1 VVTPDSGAFL
11 AEARDWLAA
20 HVPPGPLP
28 SVDTAEGFEW
38 HREWE
43 RALAAARLAVV
54 SWPQEYGGR
63 DASLLEWLA
72 FEEAY
77 YAAGG
82 PVRVGQNGLFLL
94 APTLFAHGTRE
105 QRDRLL
111 PPMARADEIWAQ
123 AWSEPE
129 AGSDLAAIRSRAV
142 ATDGGWL
149 LSGTKTWSSRAAFA
163 DRAFGLFRTSAGGG
177 AGGDRHRGLTY
188 LLFGLRDPG
197 VTVRPIRQLGGETGF
212 AEIFLDDVFVPDANV
227 VGAPG
232 DGWRI
237 AMSTASHERGLSLR
251 SPGRFVATA
260 GRLGELWR
268 QAGDPADSA
277 TADRVADAWIGAR
290 AYQLHTNAT
299 AARLAEGG
307 TLGAEASMGK
317 VFWSE
322 LDIALHE
329 TALDLLGPAAEIRGE
344 RWLEGYLFA
353 LAGPI
358 YAGTNEIQRTV
369 IAERVLRLPRSA
381 ARPGRTPPISP
392 GPGRVP
398 AWAAVLHDMLGAA
411 EVAAAAR
418 SWADGDL
425 APGLAVWG
433 RLAGLGVTALAVPEK
448 WGGLGADATDLAV
461 ACEELGHH
469 AVPGPVAESLAAV
482 PTLLTALSETDGPD
496 GPDGAGPPAP
506 DDRAERPDSPDRCG
520 EWLAALATGDL
531 IATLSL
537 PPRLPFAAD
546 AEAAGLVLLAD
557 PNAVSVGRAGPRHRS
572 VDPSRSLSVVTG
584 DDVLAGSAASA
595 VSRAWDLGALASS
608 AQLLGA
614 GRALLEASVRHVSVR
629 AQFGQPVGTF
639 QAVKHKLADVAIA
652 LEFARPLLDAAAAAI
667 TDGAATAPRD
677 VSAAKVACADA
688 ATLAARAALQVHG
701 AIGYTA
707 EHDLSLWLTKV
718 RALAPAWGSQAWHRQ
733 RVLAAL
739 ATSPV
744 SGREAP

>member
-1 VVTPDSGAFL
+1 VTL
-11 AEARDWLAA
+11 MAEARDWLAA
-20 HVPPGPLP
+20 HVPPGPPP

-43 RALAAARLAVV
+43 RALAAARLSVV
-54 SWPQEYGGR
+54 SWPAEYGGR

-77 YAAGG
+77 YAADG

-94 APTLFAHGTRE
+94 APTLFAHGTQE

-251 SPGRFVATA
+251 SPGRFVAA
-260 GRLGELWR
+260 ADRLGELWR
-268 QAGDPADSA
+268 RAGDPADSA
-277 TADRVADAWIGAR
+277 TADRVADAWVGAR

-299 AARLAEGG
+299 AVRLAEDG

-329 TALDLLGPAAEIRGE
+329 TALDLIGPAAEIRGQ

-369 IAERVLRLPRSA
+369 IAERVLRLPRGA
-381 ARPGRTPPISP
+381 ARPGRGSEAARTPPASP
-392 GPGRVP
+392 GRGPAG
-398 AWAAVLHDMLGAA
+398 AWAGVLHDMLDAA
-411 EVAAAAR
+411 EAAAAAR

-425 APGLAVWG
+425 APGLALWG

-448 WGGLGADATDLAV
+448 WGGLGADATDLAA

-482 PTLLTALSETDGPD
+482 PTLLAALSETDCAD
-496 GPDGAGPPAP
+496 
-506 DDRAERPDSPDRCG
+506 RPDRHDSAGRCG
-520 EWLAALATGDL
+520 EWLAELATGDL
-531 IATLSL
+531 IATVAM

-546 AEAAGLVLLAD
+546 AEATGLVLLAEPD
-557 PNAVSVGRAGPRHRS
+557 AVSAGRAGPRHRS

-584 DDVLAGSAASA
+584 DDVLARHAAWA
-595 VSRAWDLGALASS
+595 VAVAWDLGALASS

-718 RALAPAWGSQAWHRQ
+718 RALTPAWGSQAWHRR
-733 RVLAAL
+733 RVLEAR

-744 SGREAP
+744 AGRQAPRWA